1 MATSMKRLTAHRGIL
16 RFLADARGVGAV
28 EFALIF
34 PLMLVLYFGTFEATQ
49 MLTADRRTTSVAYTA
64 ADLVAQAASI
74 SNSELTDVFA
84 ASSAIMKPF
93 STGELSIRITSVVAN
108 TSGVNKV
115 AWSNGHNISPRTT
128 GSNFSLPAG
137 LTTPG
142 TSVIVA
148 EVFYSYTSPISS
160 AVTNSVEFSET
171 SFLKP
176 RRANSIPRTN

>member
-1 MATSMKRLTAHRGIL
+1 MIFPMKHFARRSL
-16 RFLADARGVGAV
+16 RHFLADTHGLGAV

-34 PLMLVLYFGTFEATQ
+34 PLMLVLYFGAFEITQ

-74 SNSELTDVFA
+74 SNGEMNDVFA

-93 STGELSIRITSVVAN
+93 STDGLSIRITSVVAN
-108 TSGVNKV
+108 AAGVNKV
-115 AWSNGHNISPRTT
+115 AWSDGHKIAPRSV
-128 GSNFSLPAG
+128 GSNFDLPAG

-148 EVFYSYTSPISS
+148 EVFYTYTSPISS
-160 AVTNSVEFSET
+160 AVTKSINFKEVSY
-171 SFLKP
+171 LKP